1 MITIIDYQMGNLHSV
16 KRAFNRLRVD
26 VRITADPND
35 ILSAEQ
41 LILPGVGHFGKAMD
55 HLKTKGLLEA
65 LNEAVLVKKTPV
77 LGICLG
83 MQLMTK
89 HSEEGNCEGLG
100 WFDADVVRFQ
110 VNDTLQY
117 KIPNIGWCDVKHAKE
132 SKILNGINSN
142 DPFYFVHSFHARTS
156 DQSIILGTSD
166 YESEFVCAL
175 EKENMCG
182 VQFHPEKSH
191 EVGLQ
196 LLSNFA
202 EKTKDN

>member
-1 MITIIDYQMGNLHSV
+1 MITIVDYQMGNLHSV
-16 KRAFNRLRVD
+16 KRAFNRLGVE
-26 VRITADPND
+26 VNIATKPSE
-35 ILSAEQ
+35 ILSAKK

-55 HLKTKGLLEA
+55 HLKETGLLEA

-117 KIPNIGWCDVKHAKE
+117 KIPNIGWCDVKHVKE

-156 DQSIILGTSD
+156 DTSIILGTTD
-166 YESEFVCAL
+166 YETEFTCAL
-175 EKENMCG
+175 EKENIFG

-191 EVGLQ
+191 ASGLQ
-196 LLSNFA
+196 LLKNFS
-202 EKTKDN
+202 EL